1 MVEVGGTKPKR
12 KMPSVRRKI
21 TRGDRNH
28 SVTAEITLLLNTLR
42 ELAAIRSTAEDAA
55 ARILDSAEGLL
66 ALADKE
72 EAEKAEEAILSI
84 MTACGFHDLVGQR
97 VTKIAETL
105 DCVIA
110 SRLTG
115 EEPAQVR
122 TKLSAKK
129 GSEIALEG
137 PSRDSAAQDQAR
149 IDALFRDKN

>member
-1 MVEVGGTKPKR
+1 MSQVGGTKAKR
-12 KMPSVRRKI
+12 NPPSARRK
-21 TRGDRNH
+21 TARGGNDH

-72 EAEKAEEAILSI
+72 EAEKAEEAIMSI

-97 VTKIAETL
+97 VTKITETL

-115 EEPAQVR
+115 ERPAR
-122 TKLSAKK
+122 TKASDKR

-137 PSRDSAAQDQAR
+137 PSHSGAAQEQAR
-149 IDALFRDKN
+149 IDALFAEKN

>member
-1 MVEVGGTKPKR
+1 MVQVGGTKPKR
-12 KMPSVRRKI
+12 KVPSVRRK
-21 TRGDRNH
+21 TARGERDH

-72 EAEKAEEAILSI
+72 EAEKAEEAILAI

-97 VTKIAETL
+97 VTKITETL

-115 EEPAQVR
+115 EKPAQ
-122 TKLSAKK
+122 LSAKE
-129 GSEIALEG
+129 GAAIALEG
-137 PSRDSAAQDQAR
+137 PSHDSAAQDQAQ
-149 IDALFRDKN
+149 IDALFAKKN